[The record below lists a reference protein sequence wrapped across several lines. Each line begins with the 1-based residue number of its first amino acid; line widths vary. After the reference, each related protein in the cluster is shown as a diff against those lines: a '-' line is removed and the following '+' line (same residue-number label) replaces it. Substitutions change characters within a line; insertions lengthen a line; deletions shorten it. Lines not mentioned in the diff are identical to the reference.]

1 MKRLLKFER
10 RFCVEFSMKQV
21 TNWNW
26 NIIYQPQNNNTI
38 YTKHHDKNTQQLLK
52 NRTLKK
58 VKTIHATSF
67 GPKHQP
73 TDMILNT
80 LHRIYTNCSSKKLLF
95 KSTLEYFYSQTF
107 IGYKYQHFKKALY
120 HISNSTNKLIWKKFL
135 KKFKTQY
142 KKSRSFRKFFGLH
155 KLKPYYKILWQII
168 EIPILNISMIT
179 IFMTNIIYY
188 SNILKEN
195 LGLLLQDEVWKF
207 IVFSWFS

>member
-1 MKRLLKFER
+1 MLFALRYIDDLLSFIAYDITKPQTKLFAQYILSKLQKSYHKNMKLKPENFDNNKTKFLET
-10 RFCVEFSMKQV
+10 E
-21 TNWNW
+21 
-26 NIIYQPQNNNTI
+26 IIYQPQNDNTI
-38 YTKHHDKNTQQLLK
+38 HTKHHDKNTQQLLK

-73 TDMILNT
+73 TDIILNT

-142 KKSRSFRKFFGLH
+142 KKSRSFRTLFGSH
-155 KLKPYYKILWQII
+155 KLTPYYKL
-168 EIPILNISMIT
+168 
-179 IFMTNIIYY
+179 
-188 SNILKEN
+188 
-195 LGLLLQDEVWKF
+195 
-207 IVFSWFS
+207 